1 MIPDNASLIHVFTP
15 PTRQQISLFFLPSH
29 NKNESKAGN
38 ETTTRA
44 QKRPKGTKKKE
55 RKGKDRHQPTYINR

>member
-38 ETTTRA
+38 ETTTQA
-44 QKRPKGTKKKE
+44 QKDRREQKK
-55 RKGKDRHQPTYINR
+55 RK